1 MALLVVVRAPRRWTV
16 TNCLVST
23 FASPTTTLL
32 LIVREAATH
41 GTGPVAEDR
50 GLFIAANWVQ
60 HVLDSVV
67 ARHLLD
73 LFREMRPTVLAL
85 LKLAQRTVELE
96 ELLRPG
102 ALVFDLLA
110 QLLGQEVARPLKQE
124 HFHAE
129 HAQRFPYHLV
139 VEFFHLAGSEPTVH
153 SCHIYLSDC

>member
-1 MALLVVVRAPRRWTV
+1 MARVVVVSAPRRGTV

-23 FASPTTTLL
+23 FASTTLL

-50 GLFIAANWVQ
+50 GVFIATNRVQ
-60 HVLDSVV
+60 HVLDGVV

-96 ELLRPG
+96 ELL
-102 ALVFDLLA
+102 
-110 QLLGQEVARPLKQE
+110 
-124 HFHAE
+124 
-129 HAQRFPYHLV
+129 
-139 VEFFHLAGSEPTVH
+139 
-153 SCHIYLSDC
+153 